1 MSRDPEIRR
10 LERCAACTHPSAKCA
25 ICGKAID
32 LIKSEER
39 AEIADRTRQVE
50 TLAAV
55 LISMG
60 YERVDIGYGVVEL
73 SPNSPRKEV
82 IQMSKGD

>member
-10 LERCAACTHPSAKCA
+10 LQRCAACAHPSSKCLL
-25 ICGKAID
+25 CGKAND

-39 AEIADRTRQVE
+39 ATIADLRRQVE

-55 LISMG
+55 LISLG
-60 YERVDIGYGVVEL
+60 YERVDIGLGVVEL
-73 SPNSPRKEV
+73 GQNSPREEV
-82 IQMSKGD
+82 IQSTGC